1 MPRLGKKE
9 PKKKIRLG
17 NKMTAAGRKRLLETL
32 QSFHRWRCYANA
44 EVLARYAEI
53 KKELALVEL
62 ELMVAS
68 GKLDEIKVS
77 YNQGENDITENCYQ
91 LSNPMVKRKTLAD
104 LYIEIEEEK
113 PKKRRKK

>member
-1 MPRLGKKE
+1 MPRYGKKE
-9 PKKKIRLG
+9 PVKAIRLS
-17 NKMTAAGRKRLLETL
+17 NKMTVAGRKRLLETL

-53 KKELALVEL
+53 KKELAEIEL

-77 YNQGENDITENCYQ
+77 YNQGDHDITENCYQ
-91 LSNPMVKRKTLAD
+91 LPNPTVRRKTLAD
-104 LYIEIEEEK
+104 LYMESEEQ
-113 PKKRRKK
+113 PKKRRKR